1 MEFAK
6 IEKLIKKYLEA
17 ETTLEEEGFLKDFF
31 ANNEVPDHL
40 IEYKGLFNYFSLSS
54 NEKSDR
60 KLHLPRKTTNLK
72 WLSVAAIV
80 IFFIGVYSIN
90 QNNISEKEEAM
101 QAYLETQKALNII
114 SQNLNKGNHAIAQLR
129 TFEET
134 QNKIFIN
141 K

>member
-6 IEKLIKKYLEA
+6 IEKLIKKYLNA
-17 ETTLEEEGFLKDFF
+17 ETTLEEERFLKDFF
-31 ANNEVPDHL
+31 KNNEVPDQL
-40 IEYKGLFNYFSLSS
+40 IEYKVLFNYFNLSS
-54 NEKSDR
+54 YEKSDR
-60 KLHLPRKTTNLK
+60 KINLPRKTTNLK

-114 SQNLNKGNHAIAQLR
+114 SQNLNKGNHAIAQLQ

-134 QNKIFIN
+134 QNKIFKN

>member
-6 IEKLIKKYLEA
+6 IEKLIKKYLDA

-31 ANNEVPDHL
+31 AKNDVPDHL
-40 IEYKGLFNYFSLSS
+40 IEYKGLFNYFSSSS

-60 KLHLPRKTTNLK
+60 KLNLPKKTTNLK

-101 QAYLETQKALNII
+101 LAYLETQKALNII
-114 SQNLNKGNHAIAQLR
+114 SQNLNKGNHAIAQLQ

-134 QNKIFIN
+134 QNKIFNN